1 MSTKNMYLLGT
12 TYDTSIS
19 LGFTRITN
27 RALQSRCISY
37 VLSIP
42 NLAPFACK
50 IPNPVFQITE
60 IPYLEEP
67 TGEFFLGLGALPVQ
81 VQLSFVPL
89 IWVV

>member
-1 MSTKNMYLLGT
+1 MYLLGT

-19 LGFTRITN
+19 LGFTRITS
-27 RALQSRCISY
+27 RALQSRCFSC

-50 IPNPVFQITE
+50 IPNPVLQIRK
-60 IPYLEEP
+60 IPYPEEP
-67 TGEFFLGLGALPVQ
+67 AGEFFLALGALPVQ
-81 VQLSFVPL
+81 VQLSFVRL